1 MTAPLKGNMDILVSF
16 PSVYSG
22 SLKLINEH
30 NLGKEDNGMQK
41 ISLKLEIIDK
51 QKW

>member
-1 MTAPLKGNMDILVSF
+1 MAAPLKDKLVTF

-30 NLGKEDNGMQK
+30 NLAREDNGMQK
-41 ISLKLEIIDK
+41 SAFNLKL
-51 QKW
+51 